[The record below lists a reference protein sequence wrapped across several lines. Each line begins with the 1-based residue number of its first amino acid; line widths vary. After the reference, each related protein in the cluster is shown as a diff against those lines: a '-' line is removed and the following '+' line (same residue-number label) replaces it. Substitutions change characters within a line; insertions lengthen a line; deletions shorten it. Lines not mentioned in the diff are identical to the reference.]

1 MILTWHQC
9 PWHRRD
15 ITHKFFMSSFEVNIP
30 LILGSFQ
37 VNILSI
43 TIISSV
49 LILFYKD
56 RDMTVYRTLML
67 VIGLEVNHTSV
78 SEVLG

>member
-1 MILTWHQC
+1 
-9 PWHRRD
+9 
-15 ITHKFFMSSFEVNIP
+15 MSSFEVNIP